1 MREWIKFNKESDP
14 LAVLKAV
21 ENNNVWNL
29 NREELYNVLDKN
41 DIYLFVVDG
50 TVKLMMYVSGLKVN
64 GVFGFGE
71 KARVE
76 DEYLQDLKNELMH
89 FKDNH
94 EYMEKVNNLIRFA
107 PIYEKYQND
116 EELTKEDLEFVY
128 QVKKELNA
136 FTGATEEKMNE
147 IIDSRDEYEDIAF
160 IFGVE
165 EDEVAIGMDDIDENT
180 KVIKGNLNVFEDNL
194 DEVSGIEYVIGHV
207 YLDNKKL
214 KKDIHIKS
222 SWGIEE
228 I

>member
-14 LAVLKAV
+14 LTVLKAV

-41 DIYLFVVDG
+41 DIYLFMVDG

-128 QVKKELNA
+128 QVKK
-136 FTGATEEKMNE
+136 
-147 IIDSRDEYEDIAF
+147 
-160 IFGVE
+160 
-165 EDEVAIGMDDIDENT
+165 
-180 KVIKGNLNVFEDNL
+180 
-194 DEVSGIEYVIGHV
+194 
-207 YLDNKKL
+207 
-214 KKDIHIKS
+214 
-222 SWGIEE
+222 
-228 I
+228 